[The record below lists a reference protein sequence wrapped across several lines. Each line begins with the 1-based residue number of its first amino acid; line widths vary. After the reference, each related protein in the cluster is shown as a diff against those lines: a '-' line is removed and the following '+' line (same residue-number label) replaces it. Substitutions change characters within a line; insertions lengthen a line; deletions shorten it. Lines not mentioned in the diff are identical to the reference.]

1 LKIGKRNWPGTA
13 LPVLRRYW
21 YEKRKGRKNV
31 TGVTER
37 EMKENTGYRE
47 RGCTDGLKIL

>member
-1 LKIGKRNWPGTA
+1 MQILCQVPSGVPRTEIDRN
-13 LPVLRRYW
+13 
-21 YEKRKGRKNV
+21 EQRKGRKNV